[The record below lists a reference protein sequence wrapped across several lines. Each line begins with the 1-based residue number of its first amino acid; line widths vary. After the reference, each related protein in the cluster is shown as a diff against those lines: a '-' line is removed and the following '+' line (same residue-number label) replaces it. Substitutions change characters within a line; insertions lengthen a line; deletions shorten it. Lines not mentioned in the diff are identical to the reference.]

1 MEQLDDH
8 ELMALVKSGDKQ
20 AFEVLVLR
28 HRDAACRF
36 CQGLIHDEETAQD
49 IVQDCF
55 ADIYVQR
62 DSYRSEFTFRTYL
75 YTFIRHKS
83 VDHIRKNGRVSAV
96 PDEELELHMKACD
109 SPEGRVIARERRE
122 QICQWMAAL
131 PKLHRQALYYY
142 CVDEMSYE
150 EIAQKMEKSLAQVKI
165 YIYRA
170 RKKLQKQRRDF
181 S

>member
-1 MEQLDDH
+1 MEQSDDH
-8 ELMALVKSGDKQ
+8 ELMMLVKNGDKG
-20 AFEVLVLR
+20 AFEILVLKYR
-28 HRDAACRF
+28 EAACRF
-36 CQGLIHDEETAQD
+36 CQGFVHDEQTAQD

-62 DSYRSEFTFRTYL
+62 DGYRAEFTFRTYL
-75 YTFIRHKS
+75 YALIRHKS
-83 VDHIRKNGRVSAV
+83 VDHIRKYGRISAV

-122 QICQWMAAL
+122 QISQWMAAL
-131 PKLHRQALYYY
+131 PALHRQALYYY

-150 EIAQKMEKSLAQVKI
+150 EIAQKMEVSLAQVKI